1 MEFIEIPIRT
11 EHPPHSTYDQKVG
24 RLKAPGWA
32 RIETIPGAVQCEKTS
47 RPISGIFP
55 KLVLFFFVFII
66 SFHSPTFVPEV
77 SQREQTIKEI
87 LGVLERQRTGLANV
101 TQEELA

>member
-1 MEFIEIPIRT
+1 MEFIEVPIRT
-11 EHPPHSTYDQKVG
+11 EHPPHATSNQRG
-24 RLKAPGWA
+24 GCLKAPGWV
-32 RIETIPGAVQCEKTS
+32 RIETIPGVVQCKKKS
-47 RPISGIFP
+47 RSISGILP

-66 SFHSPTFVPEV
+66 SFHSPSFVPEV